1 MKKKKDNQYGFQPSA
16 KLLTLCLDLSTSL
29 LVFFFIGLFLY
40 AVHLLP
46 MSKPTLLTKKTN
58 TPIKE
63 PIEGGIHLP
72 SGLIAEEGY
81 QLVLNN
87 CGACHSYKLVS
98 QNSANAEGW
107 TETIRWMQ
115 KTQKLWDLGEDESK
129 IVAYLAKNYGVKE
142 VNRRKPLAQIDWYEL

>member
-16 KLLTLCLDLSTSL
+16 KLLSICLDLSVSM
-29 LVFFFIGLFLY
+29 LVFFFVGFFLY
-40 AVHLLP
+40 AFHLLP
-46 MSKPTLLTKKTN
+46 TSKPKLLAKKTVIP
-58 TPIKE
+58 TVE
-63 PIEGGIHLP
+63 LIEGGIHLA

-87 CGACHSYKLVS
+87 CGACHSYKLVR

-115 KTQKLWDLGEDESK
+115 KTQKLWDLGEDEVK
-129 IVAYLAKNYGVKE
+129 IVAYLSKNYGVKE
-142 VNRRKPLAQIDWYEL
+142 VNRRKPLAQTDWYEL